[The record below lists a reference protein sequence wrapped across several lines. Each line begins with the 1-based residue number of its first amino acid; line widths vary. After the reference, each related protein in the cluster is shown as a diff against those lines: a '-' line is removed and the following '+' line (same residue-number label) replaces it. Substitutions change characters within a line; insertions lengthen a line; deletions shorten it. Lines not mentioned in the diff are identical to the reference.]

1 MAMTVIQCTHP
12 LHGNQPEFVRYV
24 QARGWA
30 SKVMQ
35 VKHIT
40 AAEVAGKDLVVMA
53 PVCLPLEILVAANKV
68 IEVKVPLFGNLYD
81 WTETDFDPQKHT
93 AREFSVWSLGEL
105 K

>member
-1 MAMTVIQCTHP
+1 MTVIQYTHP

-30 SKVMQ
+30 SKVVQ
-35 VKHIT
+35 AKHLSAKGI
-40 AAEVAGKDLVVMA
+40 AGKDLIVMS

-68 IEVKVPLFGNLYD
+68 IEVKVPLFGDLHE
-81 WTETDFDPQKHT
+81 WTKTDFDPKKHT

-105 K
+105 E